1 METGAL
7 KIDLNPTLA
16 AMSLPPQPVVLL
28 AVGEREKNITT
39 VGMFNVF
46 SMHPVTLGVGI
57 KVSRFSYKLLE
68 ETPDFSVNIPGKDMI
83 QTVIR
88 AGEISGSK
96 INKFSDLGL
105 TPVPGKRIRSPVIKE
120 CLTNIE
126 CQKKDVIEVG
136 DHVWFL
142 GEVVHTDIVENY
154 DKKDALMYWDGEF
167 RTSSDVIATI

>member
-1 METGAL
+1 METGAP
-7 KIDLNPTLA
+7 KVDLNPTLA

-28 AVGEREKNITT
+28 AVGEREKNVTT

-46 SMHPVTLGVGI
+46 SMQPVTLGVGI

-88 AGEISGSK
+88 AGEMSGAK

-120 CLTNIE
+120 CLINIE

-154 DKKDALMYWDGEF
+154 NKKDALMYWDGEF
-167 RTSSDVIATI
+167 RTSSDVIGTI